1 MDRKAIGRSGRTMS
15 AIALGSS
22 PFGREI
28 DDDDTLRVLDYAVEK
43 GITFLDL
50 AEGPQRGS
58 TEYVVG
64 RWMKE
69 HGNRDDLTICTKI
82 SQGGGGAVN
91 IRRALAGSLDR
102 LQTDRLDVYKMHSPD
117 PSTPIEETLGALTEE
132 IDAGRIGVIGGSNYK
147 AAQLREVLESAARH
161 GTARFE
167 ITQPPYGLSRTAE
180 GMSQMTREALED
192 ELFPMCK
199 AEEVAVTA
207 YSALGAGF
215 FTGKYM
221 SMDRTKIPRGTRMDV
236 APAHADLYFNEAN
249 FKILGHLR
257 QKSAE
262 TGISIAEL
270 AMAWAMTH
278 PAVTAI
284 IIGARTPAQVDQ
296 AISAYNRGMD
306 PELRAEMASW

>member
-1 MDRKAIGRSGRTMS
+1 MEQKAIGRSGRTMS

-64 RWMKE
+64 GWMRQR
-69 HGNRDDLTICTKI
+69 GIRDELTLCTKI
-82 SQGGGGAVN
+82 SQGGGGAFN

-102 LQTDRLDVYKMHSPD
+102 LQTDRVDVYKMHSPD
-117 PSTPIEETLGALTEE
+117 PSTPIDETLGALTEE
-132 IDAGRIGVIGGSNYK
+132 IAAGRVGVAGGSNYK
-147 AAQLREVLESAARH
+147 PAQMREVLDSAAKH

-180 GMSQMTREALED
+180 GMSQMTREELED
-192 ELFPMCK
+192 GLFPICM
-199 AEEVAVTA
+199 EEEIAVTA

-215 FTGKYM
+215 FTGKYT
-221 SMDRTKIPRGTRMDV
+221 SMDRTLIPRGTRMDV

-249 FKILGHLR
+249 FRILGHLR
-257 QKSAE
+257 KMSAE
-262 TGISIAEL
+262 TGITISEL

-284 IIGARTPAQVDQ
+284 IVGARTPAQVDQ
-296 AISAYNRGMD
+296 AISAYDRGMD
-306 PELRAEMASW
+306 PELRAEMATW